1 MSARSSRPQ
10 IDRPTDR
17 DRDRDAAT
25 PSDGPV
31 SRVGMTSEVRTRVAS
46 VPDLATSE
54 ALRTVQAGAA
64 ANQAGF
70 ESEDTPSAD
79 LVDDEADPLSTTD
92 ATFASVDLPEDLALA
107 LSHPAA
113 AIPRGRG
120 RAPGPDTVNSAAP
133 ASSNREARKRE
144 AEEDRVL
151 MESAKQGDR
160 AAFRTLVERH
170 ERRAFV
176 IAVGLLRDE
185 ADAHEV
191 VQEAFL
197 RVYRGLDKFQGTSS
211 FFTWLYR
218 IISNLS
224 IDVMRRPGRYVA
236 PEPEDGQLGLRGID
250 EADYPLLSRIDG
262 ADPLDRLHRARLA
275 DRIRTALDALPPY
288 HRGVIVMR
296 EIEGLSYEEM
306 AEAMGVSKGTIMSR
320 LFHARQKMQRALADC
335 YAELPSST
343 ERSSTVRGAAGVE
356 ADALISLAEQAH
368 DDEGALLALS
378 TKRRSGTVPS

>member
-10 IDRPTDR
+10 IDHPG
-17 DRDRDAAT
+17 DRDAEL
-25 PSDGPV
+25 SSEGPV
-31 SRVGMTSEVRTRVAS
+31 SRVGMTSEVRTRVAPDAAS
-46 VPDLATSE
+46 VFSLSP
-54 ALRTVQAGAA
+54 VA
-64 ANQAGF
+64 ANRDSHDA
-70 ESEDTPSAD
+70 
-79 LVDDEADPLSTTD
+79 LVTAPDDDDETLSLPAADD
-92 ATFASVDLPEDLALA
+92 AIADAAEDLELP
-107 LSHPAA
+107 LP
-113 AIPRGRG
+113 PEKTRGG
-120 RAPGPDTVNSAAP
+120 RTPDAVNSAAP
-133 ASSNREARKRE
+133 ASSNRESRKRE

-176 IAVGLLRDE
+176 IAVGLLRDD

-236 PEPEDGQLGLRGID
+236 AEPEDGQLKLRGID

-262 ADPLDRLHRARLA
+262 ADPLDKLHRARLA

-335 YAELPSST
+335 YAELPSAADRGSPQRSGRLGLALDEGG
-343 ERSSTVRGAAGVE
+343 ERAGDGDGDGDGDGAAAGSAE
-356 ADALISLAEQAH
+356 THADG
-368 DDEGALLALS
+368 DERLFDLLP
-378 TKRRSGTVPS
+378 TPGCDGTVLS